1 MNRRFK
7 TLIASVCVAA
17 SLISG
22 TAVSAFAED
31 IQYTLKSGDTV
42 LSVCQS
48 LGIDFYKNKD
58 WITKKNKIKDYNRLK
73 VGTVIILPG
82 SGTNTAATAP
92 SITGTTAAE
101 GSAGDAT
108 LKGED
113 FISGYLISHKLVS
126 GETVGGVCQSL
137 GIDFDSN
144 SERIKKLNNI
154 TNYNRVA
161 AGKVLLLPSTK
172 APASGSCVKIVAHKV
187 VSGDT
192 AYGICQSYGI
202 SYDSS
207 LAMMKIL
214 NNKDDFS
221 SIKVGQIL
229 YLPVPGTVQASGGT
243 TTAPGNNQGNA
254 GTNQPTPVV
263 QHNIFTYISNGSLQ
277 LQVNGNSVSKAKV
290 GDSIKIVDTPNSGYV
305 LSSVSVYKADDV
317 NTTVEVKD
325 GVFKMPDFDVVVK
338 VEFKAE

>member
-1 MNRRFK
+1 MNRRLK

-22 TAVSAFAED
+22 TAVSAFAEN

-58 WITKKNKIKDYNRLK
+58 WITKKNNIKDYSKLK
-73 VGTVIILPG
+73 VGTVITLPG
-82 SGTNTAATAP
+82 GNTNASASTAP
-92 SITGTTAAE
+92 SITGGVAAE
-101 GSAGDAT
+101 GSAGDKS

-113 FISGYLISHKLVS
+113 FISGYLISHTLAS

-137 GIDFDSN
+137 GIDFESN
-144 SERIKKLNNI
+144 SETIKKLNNI
-154 TNYNRVA
+154 SSYNRVA

-172 APASGSCVKIVAHKV
+172 APSSGAYVKIVAHKI

-202 SYDSS
+202 SYDGN
-207 LAMMKIL
+207 LNMLKNL

-221 SIKVGQIL
+221 AIKAGQIM
-229 YLPVPGTVQASGGT
+229 YLPVPGGQSTVTGGS
-243 TTAPGNNQGNA
+243 
-254 GTNQPTPVV
+254 TNKPSVNTPA
-263 QHNIFTYISNGSLQ
+263 QHKIFTYISNGTLQ
-277 LQVNGNSVSKAKV
+277 LQVNGVAVTTAKT
-290 GDSIKIVDTPNSGYV
+290 GDSIKLINTPNSGYV
-305 LSSVSVYKADDV
+305 LGSVSVYKADDEK
-317 NTTVEVKD
+317 TTVEVKD
-325 GVFKMPDFDVVVK
+325 GVFKMPDYDVVVK
-338 VEFKAE
+338 VEFKAETKA